1 MSVETVHLSVP
12 LISPAPSSVVSVT
25 LAPGFRGAALLLDW
39 PLCRDAADA
48 DAADAAVK
56 SHSRSPV
63 VLSWPRYGDQT
74 HVGANRTRSTFIC
87 CVLYL
92 YSRRYQG
99 DDVMWLTSG

>member
-74 HVGANRTRSTFIC
+74 HVGANRTRRALF
-87 CVLYL
+87 VAYFLYIVAAI
-92 YSRRYQG
+92 RA
-99 DDVMWLTSG
+99 MTSCG

>member
-56 SHSRSPV
+56 SH
-63 VLSWPRYGDQT
+63 PRRQLFYRGRDT
-74 HVGANRTRSTFIC
+74 ETRLMSERIEQEE
-87 CVLYL
+87 L
-92 YSRRYQG
+92 YSLR
-99 DDVMWLTSG
+99 TFFI